1 MKCQLCGSESHNV
14 FSKVESFGFPLVYY
28 QCEQC
33 GLVYQSLEESQAA
46 DPEFYAATYRKI
58 YQDHEHPTAKDLYV
72 QGKRAPYLV
81 QLSNKYF
88 AHPPERI
95 LDVGASTGILL
106 ETFQKT
112 FNSEVVGIEPGDAYR
127 AYADRKGIR
136 MFPTMEDLMNEQ
148 PGHFDLV
155 SAIHVIEHLPDPIAS
170 LRMIRE
176 NFLSDDG
183 LLMVEVPNLYAHDC
197 YELAHLTCFT
207 PHTLVEVLNQAGFQ
221 LLTLRRHGSPR
232 SRLMNLY
239 LTALAKPQSDPSRL
253 PSIRS
258 DRFVL
263 FKRQVGLL
271 YRRFAQ
277 KLFPH
282 KAWLPLPG
290 EKIR

>member
-1 MKCQLCGSESHNV
+1 MKCHLCGSEKHWV
-14 FSKVESFGFPLVYY
+14 FSRVESFGFPLVYY

-33 GLVYQSLEESQAA
+33 GLVFQSLEESEAA
-46 DPEFYAATYRKI
+46 DPEFYAETYRKI
-58 YQDHEHPTAKDLYV
+58 YQDHVDPTAKDLYV

-81 QLSNKYF
+81 RLSKNCFK
-88 AHPPERI
+88 HPPARV

-106 ETFQKT
+106 ETFRSA
-112 FNSEVVGIEPGDAYR
+112 FGCEVVGVEPGDAYR
-127 AYADRKGIR
+127 AYAKRKGIR
-136 MFPTMEDLMNEQ
+136 MVPTLDDLMSER
-148 PGHFDLV
+148 PDKFDLI
-155 SAIHVIEHLPDPIAS
+155 SAIHVIEHLPDPIGTLLS
-170 LRMIRE
+170 IRQ
-176 NFLSDDG
+176 NLLSADG

-207 PHTLVEVLNQAGFQ
+207 PHTLVEVLMQAGFQ

-239 LTALAKPQSDPSRL
+239 LTAVAKPKADLTSSL
-253 PSIRS
+253 PIRP
-258 DRFVL
+258 DKLVL
-263 FKRQVGLL
+263 QKRQIGML

-290 EKIR
+290 EKIH